1 MACMLQN
8 YDGDVQSDIVAQGFG
23 SLGAS
28 ALTSPL
34 KLAEAEKE
42 EHPDF
47 QHRTPHRFDSAAI
60 ALLTNTPDCREAC
73 GSGFSRMRMHLD
85 GGLDVQA

>member
-1 MACMLQN
+1 VLRRA
-8 YDGDVQSDIVAQGFG
+8 
-23 SLGAS
+23 LGRWVRLP
-28 ALTSPL
+28 LTSPVGRL

-47 QHRTPHRFDSAAI
+47 QHRTPHRFDSAAR
-60 ALLTNTPDCREAC
+60 ALLTTTPDCREAC

-85 GGLDVQA
+85 GGLDAQA